1 MWWLIQNIIFSICLI
16 VIIHYLYLY
25 FEATLT
31 SPKVK
36 DLIHCPKQEYKLL
49 LASIN
54 KNVDGN
60 MHIPQITQQI
70 LEPSIVPV
78 QTSETLG
85 INNTNINHNTNSPD
99 DMKTD
104 LKEYIRELALK
115 TNVSNQIRV

>member
-1 MWWLIQNIIFSICLI
+1 M
-16 VIIHYLYLY
+16 
-25 FEATLT
+25 
-31 SPKVK
+31 K

-60 MHIPQITQQI
+60 MHISQMTQQI

-78 QTSETLG
+78 QTSENLG
-85 INNTNINHNTNSPD
+85 INNTNINHITNSPD